1 MKFLSRDTLKLFL
14 KPGGV
19 WLLLGVAHHVHRS
32 SNQGEADGFYSVFE
46 NQFDTLK
53 SSTEWTGLEVQKAGF
68 WNMLRTA
75 VMCCTTVVPTVTKAE
90 VTAAVSGHFTPEAGC
105 KRA

>member
-1 MKFLSRDTLKLFL
+1 M
-14 KPGGV
+14 
-19 WLLLGVAHHVHRS
+19 HRS

-68 WNMLRTA
+68 
-75 VMCCTTVVPTVTKAE
+75 
-90 VTAAVSGHFTPEAGC
+90 
-105 KRA
+105 